1 HAKGSISPRLL
12 RVGDGHCEIGFRRY
26 RGDRAILIE
35 AKIDVPQGAADLVCG
50 ATAAEDRSSEIIF
63 EDIARPVSREDPTR
77 KNVPAVADSPR
88 HSSSVTAGKTRIE
101 PFEPLLGDS
110 GIGKRK
116 GCIPSV
122 PRAAGATRI
131 TQMRGEYLGHIGI
144 LDVEIASARYGAVAW
159 PVQCN
164 RREIK

>member
-1 HAKGSISPRLL
+1 MLTQRIRLSPLL
-12 RVGDGHCEIGFRRY
+12 RVRNGHRDIGFSRS

-35 AKIDVPQGAADLVCG
+35 AKIGVPQRAADLICG
-50 ATAAEDRSSEIIF
+50 AAAAEDRSSEIIF
-63 EDIARPVSREDPTR
+63 EDIARPISREDPTG
-77 KNVPAVADSPR
+77 KNVPAVAHPPR
-88 HSSSVTAGKTRIE
+88 HSSSVIAGKTRIE

-144 LDVEIASARYGAVAW
+144 LDVEIASARYGTVA
-159 PVQCN
+159 
-164 RREIK
+164 